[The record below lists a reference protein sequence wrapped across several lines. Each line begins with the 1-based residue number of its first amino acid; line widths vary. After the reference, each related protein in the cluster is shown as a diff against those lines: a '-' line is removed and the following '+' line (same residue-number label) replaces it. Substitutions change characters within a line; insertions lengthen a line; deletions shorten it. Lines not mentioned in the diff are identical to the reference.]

1 VPIELT
7 LPPRLSLILH
17 HFAAFVTGVGE
28 DQVFAPLAPDRDQGF
43 IRAETMPNA
52 HFSLKS
58 R

>member
-1 VPIELT
+1 
-7 LPPRLSLILH
+7 LILH